1 MKIIRRHDCI
11 MWPSKF
17 DVLFRALESK
27 CARLCT
33 RNINKSIKSTGVC
46 LMLVLIIQGNES
58 TSNSNTTYKDSNTH
72 ALHAFTHSRTRN
84 ILSYSLFSTL
94 YFECKTYWVEKETE
108 KEKISAMIQLQCH
121 TKSQKN
127 QMSLAHWDVIGV
139 IDSRNIKISILLG
152 HSTHRAYNFLTTNH
166 SVEIQFLNDSRSL
179 LARVYGPQFKINHK
193 QKSRSQEIY
202 FFWIFIFYRT
212 PQFDRYKRHNAHC
225 ADHWVSNRSTKFI

>member
-72 ALHAFTHSRTRN
+72 THSTHSRIHEPEIFYHTVFSARCSSN
-84 ILSYSLFSTL
+84 VKHIDLRKRQRKKKYQRWYSYSVTQNRKKIKCRWPTGTSSASLIAEISRFRSCWGTPPIVHIIFSQRTILLKSNFSTTVVHCL
-94 YFECKTYWVEKETE
+94 PVCTDR
-108 KEKISAMIQLQCH
+108 SS
-121 TKSQKN
+121 KS
-127 QMSLAHWDVIGV
+127 
-139 IDSRNIKISILLG
+139 
-152 HSTHRAYNFLTTNH
+152 T
-166 SVEIQFLNDSRSL
+166 
-179 LARVYGPQFKINHK
+179 INRK
-193 QKSRSQEIY
+193 VVLKK
-202 FFWIFIFYRT
+202 FIFSG
-212 PQFDRYKRHNAHC
+212 FLF
-225 ADHWVSNRSTKFI
+225 FIEHRNSIDTNDTMHTVLIIE